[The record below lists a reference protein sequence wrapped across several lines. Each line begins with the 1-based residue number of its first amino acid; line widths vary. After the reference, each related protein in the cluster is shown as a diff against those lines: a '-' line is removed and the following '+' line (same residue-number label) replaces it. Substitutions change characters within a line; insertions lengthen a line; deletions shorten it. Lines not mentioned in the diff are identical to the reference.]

1 MFNLTGNQRS
11 YLVRHN
17 AQLRRLGRA
26 SKYLSRLFHTLHN
39 NCFTRSRGR
48 RPGRAGCVS
57 KLRDRCGCRVQALV
71 MEGCR
76 NRTPQDIPQIT
87 EIYESTPFSGFKQIP
102 RLTKTVRFSFEG
114 LPNLCPVQIPDAK
127 HRQQQQTKPP
137 VPGFSE
143 GRRKGGDLNFHPVP
157 LSLSKEDY
165 LLTFNLGTWIRHLF
179 KEIQRARSGSRRSG
193 QKHGEPNHLVLA
205 ARCLGNFASRSGVPW
220 STHSGQESPE

>member
-1 MFNLTGNQRS
+1 
-11 YLVRHN
+11 
-17 AQLRRLGRA
+17 
-26 SKYLSRLFHTLHN
+26 
-39 NCFTRSRGR
+39 
-48 RPGRAGCVS
+48 
-57 KLRDRCGCRVQALV
+57 
-71 MEGCR
+71 MEGFR

-143 GRRKGGDLNFHPVP
+143 GRRKCGDLNFHPVP

-165 LLTFNLGTWIRHLF
+165 LLTFNLG
-179 KEIQRARSGSRRSG
+179 S
-193 QKHGEPNHLVLA
+193 
-205 ARCLGNFASRSGVPW
+205 
-220 STHSGQESPE
+220 